1 MPDVFVPLDTL
12 QYTELYRK
20 ISRANLIVNTSTK
33 YINANRKKLASKYA
47 DFDAFNAAY
56 SVPEKLLEEL
66 FAKATEKDLKP
77 KDDAE
82 QQATADQLA
91 FTLKALVAYDLWSR
105 NEYLRIINERDDIVN
120 RALEILKED

>member
-1 MPDVFVPLDTL
+1 M
-12 QYTELYRK
+12 
-20 ISRANLIVNTSTK
+20 
-33 YINANRKKLASKYA
+33 
-47 DFDAFNAAY
+47 
-56 SVPEKLLEEL
+56 PEKLLEEL
-66 FAKATEKDLKP
+66 FAKATEKELKP

-120 RALEILKED
+120 RALEILKEEALP